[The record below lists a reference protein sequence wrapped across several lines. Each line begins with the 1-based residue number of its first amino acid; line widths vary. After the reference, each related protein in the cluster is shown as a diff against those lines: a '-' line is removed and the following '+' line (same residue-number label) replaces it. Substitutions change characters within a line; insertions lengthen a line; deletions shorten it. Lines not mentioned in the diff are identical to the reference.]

1 MKSTVF
7 DIHSLDTLAQQDSA
21 MHRVDAR
28 VKLFVTGVFVV
39 CVMSM
44 GKYEISALIPFFIYP
59 FVATSVG
66 RLSFLYLLKR
76 TLAVSPFAIMVGIFN
91 PFLDRTPIISD
102 FGIYISGGWIS
113 FTSIMIRFILT
124 VEAALILI
132 SVTGIYKICKALQQS
147 GVPHV
152 FATQLLLL
160 YRYLFVLV
168 EEGVRI
174 LRAREIR
181 TFSKK
186 QRSISLFARLTGSL
200 LLRTFN
206 RSQNIHQAMASRG
219 FQGEIRL
226 SGASKIGVADIL
238 YGAGWTA
245 VIVVIR
251 FYNIPQILGSFLIR
265 NFL

>member
-7 DIHSLDTLAQQDSA
+7 DIHSLDTLARQDSA
-21 MHRVDAR
+21 VHRVDAR
-28 VKLFVTGVFVV
+28 VKLFVTAVFVV

-44 GKYEISALIPFFIYP
+44 DKYEIAALIPFFIYP
-59 FVATSVG
+59 FVTSTVG
-66 RLSFLYLLKR
+66 KLPFLYLLKR
-76 TLAVSPFAIMVGIFN
+76 TLAVSPFAIMVGVFN
-91 PFLDRTPIISD
+91 PFFDRAPLISD
-102 FGIYISGGWIS
+102 FGITISGGWIS
-113 FTSIMIRFILT
+113 FLSIMMRFILT

-181 TFSKK
+181 TFSSK
-186 QRSISLFARLTGSL
+186 QKSISLFARLTGSL
-200 LLRTFN
+200 LIRTFN
-206 RSQNIHQAMASRG
+206 RSQNIHQAMVSRG
-219 FQGEIRL
+219 FQGHIKLL
-226 SGASKIGVADIL
+226 SVSKIGPTDIY
-238 YGAGWTA
+238 YGLGWTM
-245 VIVVIR
+245 VLIILRLYNLPQLIGTFFIR
-251 FYNIPQILGSFLIR
+251 TFS
-265 NFL
+265 